1 MHPRSL
7 TRPCVGKPLLSN
19 EGTVSQR
26 GKVQAPPEER
36 QRFVQV
42 QLFQVVLCVPPPFH
56 LHVVSHYCFR
66 KISFAHIGQPPLA
79 AVPIVGS
86 NMLVVAGCVL
96 VIDVLVVI
104 QQRGETM
111 DERGQLAGARRYY

>member
-1 MHPRSL
+1 MKARCL
-7 TRPCVGKPLLSN
+7 REAKYKLLQRT
-19 EGTVSQR
+19 EGRASATSPSCA
-26 GKVQAPPEER
+26 G
-36 QRFVQV
+36 
-42 QLFQVVLCVPPPFH
+42 PPPFH

-79 AVPIVGS
+79 LVPIVGS

>member
-1 MHPRSL
+1 MHPPSL

-19 EGTVSQR
+19 QGTVSQR
-26 GKVQAPPEER
+26 GKVQAPLEER
-36 QRFVQV
+36 QRVVQV
-42 QLFQVVLCVPPPFH
+42 QLVQVVLAPPSH
-56 LHVVSHYCFR
+56 LHGVSHYCFR
-66 KISFAHIGQPPLA
+66 KLSFAHIGQPPLA
-79 AVPIVGS
+79 VVPIVGS

>member
-1 MHPRSL
+1 M
-7 TRPCVGKPLLSN
+7 
-19 EGTVSQR
+19 
-26 GKVQAPPEER
+26 
-36 QRFVQV
+36 
-42 QLFQVVLCVPPPFH
+42 
-56 LHVVSHYCFR
+56 VSHYCFR
-66 KISFAHIGQPPLA
+66 KISFAHIGQTPLA
-79 AVPIVGS
+79 VVSIVGS